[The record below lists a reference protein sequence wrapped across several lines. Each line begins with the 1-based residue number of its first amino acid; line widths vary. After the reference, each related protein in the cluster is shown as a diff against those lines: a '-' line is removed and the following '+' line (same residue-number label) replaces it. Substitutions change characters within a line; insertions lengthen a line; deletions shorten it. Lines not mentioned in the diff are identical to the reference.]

1 MSEVTTMLSTE
12 STTITTITTGQVL
25 RAIALSIGAAIVTV
39 ALAIS
44 AFKLGFETSRAN
56 IYEQQNADLRLL
68 VGIVDQAKA
77 REVASCAETG
87 RADCLAVVGGAP

>member
-1 MSEVTTMLSTE
+1 MENATE
-12 STTITTITTGQVL
+12 TILCSQEATITTGQVL
-25 RAIALSIGAAIVTV
+25 RATGMVALSCVITVALSIG
-39 ALAIS
+39 